1 MSDVWGESL
10 PILYGRST
18 ATGELVHVDDAP
30 NGKACGCVC
39 PDPGC
44 VCPDPGCEQPLIA
57 RNNGKKRI
65 HHFAHIG
72 GTCAWSA
79 EYLLTELAL
88 EVISERGRIW
98 FPGLSYEAPGT
109 HLPEMIA
116 KGMELPVSCAE
127 KIEVKGRKAPAIAVE
142 IRTSRGCARYVFV
155 PELVHAL
162 GGEQIAS
169 LREECRG
176 IVRID
181 LRGLMR
187 EMKTLEGKHYDR
199 EELAVRIQSKKTMKD
214 LLSGKCQRHLD
225 WVWNA
230 KAEEL
235 SDQAWKACM
244 EREEEERRRAKEERE
259 RKAAIYLAN
268 RERERLAAAKKAE
281 EERKALVL
289 AAKAAADR
297 EEARLAWEEEHPVQ
311 GKAIRDE
318 ARRQKA
324 LSSMDRARE
333 IMAPIVD
340 DARKPARGLGG
351 KRWYRCEK
359 CGKVGPANEFA
370 TGDVGGVLN
379 QGICRECAR

>member
-142 IRTSRGCARYVFV
+142 IRTSRGCTRYVFV

-235 SDQAWKACM
+235 SDQARRAYI
-244 EREEEERRRAKEERE
+244 ERKEEERRKAEEERE
-259 RKAAIYLAN
+259 RK
-268 RERERLAAAKKAE
+268 
-281 EERKALVL
+281 
-289 AAKAAADR
+289 
-297 EEARLAWEEEHPVQ
+297 
-311 GKAIRDE
+311 
-318 ARRQKA
+318 
-324 LSSMDRARE
+324 
-333 IMAPIVD
+333 
-340 DARKPARGLGG
+340 
-351 KRWYRCEK
+351 
-359 CGKVGPANEFA
+359 GPP
-370 TGDVGGVLN
+370 
-379 QGICRECAR
+379 

>member
-10 PILYGRST
+10 PILYGRSA

-44 VCPDPGCEQPLIA
+44 GQPLIA
-57 RNNGKKRI
+57 RNNGKKKI

-79 EYLLTELAL
+79 EYLLAELAL
-88 EVISERGRIW
+88 EVIRERGCVW
-98 FPGLSYEAPGT
+98 FPELSYEVPET
-109 HLPEMIA
+109 HLPERIS
-116 KGMELPVSCAE
+116 KGMELPVDCAE
-127 KIEVKGRKAPAIAVE
+127 KIEVEGRKAPAIGLD

-155 PELVHAL
+155 PELAHVL

-169 LREECRG
+169 LRKGCRG
-176 IVRID
+176 IVKIN

-187 EMKTLEGKHYDR
+187 AMKALEGKHYDR
-199 EELAVRIQSKKTMKD
+199 EELAVRIQSKEIMEE
-214 LLSGKCQRHLD
+214 LLSGKWQRHLE
-225 WVWNA
+225 WAWNA
-230 KAEEL
+230 KAKEL
-235 SDQAWKACM
+235 SDQVWKAYM
-244 EREEEERRRAKEERE
+244 QRKEEERRRAQEERD
-259 RKAAIYLAN
+259 RRAAIELAN
-268 RERERLAAAKKAE
+268 QERERLAAAKKAE
-281 EERKALVL
+281 EEREARAL

-297 EEARLAWEEEHPVQ
+297 EAARWAWEEAHPVQ
-311 GKAIRDE
+311 GRAIRDE

-333 IMAPIVD
+333 IMAPVVD
-340 DARKPARGLGG
+340 DARKPAKSLGG

-359 CGKVGPANEFA
+359 CGKVGPADEFA
-370 TGDVGGVLN
+370 VGDVGGVWNRGL
-379 QGICRECAR
+379 CCECAP